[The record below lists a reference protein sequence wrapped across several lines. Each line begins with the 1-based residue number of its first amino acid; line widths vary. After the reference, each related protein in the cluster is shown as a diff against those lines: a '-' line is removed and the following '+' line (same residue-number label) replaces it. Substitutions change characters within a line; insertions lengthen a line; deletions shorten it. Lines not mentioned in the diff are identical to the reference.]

1 MTPSISD
8 PERDAFYAA
17 ALVGLR
23 ALEGRE
29 RRPRRFGADADARWR
44 SFRGH
49 LGLGERI
56 DLLVRDAAVTWP
68 AAFSPAVVFRLPYLA
83 ADEPFGPDWV
93 NLGPPQAEGL
103 WHSADGT
110 PDLGACAR
118 ALGVGETDVARPDLA
133 PTSRLVAAGGSA
145 VLALARR
152 FAARPDLS
160 WPDQVLVVAER
171 PANRQLAGLVAPVL
185 GTLAPTR
192 LVAPGPDVGAVLKS
206 AGFTAPGHA
215 VTSTDAAP
223 AARNFAASAARDFAA
238 RAARRG

>member
-8 PERDAFYAA
+8 PEREAFYAA
-17 ALVGLR
+17 ALAGLR
-23 ALEGRE
+23 ALESRE

-49 LGLGERI
+49 LGLSDRI

-93 NLGPPQAEGL
+93 SLDGERAEGL
-103 WHSADGT
+103 WRAADGT

-133 PTSRLVAAGGSA
+133 PTSRLVAAGAAA

-152 FAARPDLS
+152 FAARPELS

-185 GTLAPTR
+185 GTRLPTR
-192 LVAPGPDVGAVLKS
+192 LVAPGPDVAAVLRT
-206 AGFTAPGHA
+206 AAFTAPGQA
-215 VTSTDAAP
+215 ITSADAAP
-223 AARNFAASAARDFAA
+223 AARDFTA
-238 RAARRG
+238 RAARGG